1 MQNGGG
7 GVGRDKQDVLWELES
22 SEYQVYLNS
31 LPRHGFPYLY
41 LIRGHKIIKKC
52 VLGFLKVFHQITSS
66 TAKNKN
72 DLIKRIKFLVLIVKS
87 EKKALR
93 SWNRNINNKKED
105 NSVSIVSN
113 E

>member
-1 MQNGGG
+1 M
-7 GVGRDKQDVLWELES
+7 LWELES

-31 LPRHGFPYLY
+31 LPRHGFPYLC

-66 TAKNKN
+66 KAKKK

-87 EKKALR
+87 EKKPCVLETE
-93 SWNRNINNKKED
+93 I
-105 NSVSIVSN
+105 
-113 E
+113 

>member
-1 MQNGGG
+1 MQNRGWGQ
-7 GVGRDKQDVLWELES
+7 DKQDVLWELES

-66 TAKNKN
+66 KAKKKKKRFNQKN
-72 DLIKRIKFLVLIVKS
+72 QIPCSHCEIR
-87 EKKALR
+87 KKALR
-93 SWNRNINNKKED
+93 S
-105 NSVSIVSN
+105 
-113 E
+113 

>member
-1 MQNGGG
+1 MLFQNGGWG
-7 GVGRDKQDVLWELES
+7 QDKQDVLWELES

-66 TAKNKN
+66 TGKKKKRFNQKNQ
-72 DLIKRIKFLVLIVKS
+72 IPCSHCEIR
-87 EKKALR
+87 KKALR
-93 SWNRNINNKKED
+93 S
-105 NSVSIVSN
+105 
-113 E
+113 

>member
-1 MQNGGG
+1 MQNRGWGQ
-7 GVGRDKQDVLWELES
+7 DKQDVLWELES

-52 VLGFLKVFHQITSS
+52 LLGFLKVFHQITSS
-66 TAKNKN
+66 TGKKKK

-87 EKKALR
+87 EKKPCVLETE
-93 SWNRNINNKKED
+93 I
-105 NSVSIVSN
+105 
-113 E
+113 

>member
-1 MQNGGG
+1 MQNGGWG
-7 GVGRDKQDVLWELES
+7 QDKQDVLWELES

-52 VLGFLKVFHQITSS
+52 LLGFLKVFLQITSS
-66 TAKNKN
+66 TGKKKK

-87 EKKALR
+87 EKKLCVLETE
-93 SWNRNINNKKED
+93 I
-105 NSVSIVSN
+105 
-113 E
+113 